1 METQNNAF
9 NKSYNITRNYRILF
23 PLIISITSFLTYLNA
38 VTNQFAYDDFTVIV
52 NNSFIKDFKYF
63 PALFNQNYFDISKE
77 LSYRPL
83 VTLSYFIDN
92 AIWQHT
98 PLGFHLTN
106 LLIHTLNTT
115 LIFFFILKI
124 THNIKLAII
133 SCLLFTSHPILTE
146 SVNSAG
152 FREDLLC
159 TTFFITSLLLYGK
172 LHTSKRKNIFYIITL
187 ITYCLSLLSKELAIS
202 LPLIIFVMDI
212 LLPQSEIKLKT
223 RILKYYSGFVLVSV
237 IYISTRLFFLRSGI
251 ENITYP
257 GNSIAINIL
266 TMSKVIASYVK
277 LLFFPVTL
285 NPDYHVTLESSLISQ
300 TFLLS
305 LASLICIT
313 IIIYKLFRK
322 QKNTAFPILWVFIT
336 LVPVMNIVPIGN
348 IMAERYLYLPSIG
361 FCIFLGIVILKIQRS
376 LANNYRYISIICL
389 LTLLLF
395 YFSSTIKHNR
405 KWYDDMTLWTYTIS
419 NTSCG
424 FTTHNNIGKEYL
436 KKGFIDKAID
446 EFNIAI
452 TKASEVRYAYPIA
465 HYNLGIAY
473 DEKGMYDASI
483 QEYRNALR
491 IDPKNADT
499 HNNLAI
505 TLFKNGHVTAAIE
518 ELNKAI
524 TLNPND
530 SRYHFNLAKIYN
542 EINMF
547 EKARIEQ
554 EIANHIEEAN

>member
-1 METQNNAF
+1 
-9 NKSYNITRNYRILF
+9 
-23 PLIISITSFLTYLNA
+23 
-38 VTNQFAYDDFTVIV
+38 
-52 NNSFIKDFKYF
+52 
-63 PALFNQNYFDISKE
+63 
-77 LSYRPL
+77 
-83 VTLSYFIDN
+83 
-92 AIWQHT
+92 
-98 PLGFHLTN
+98 
-106 LLIHTLNTT
+106 
-115 LIFFFILKI
+115 
-124 THNIKLAII
+124 
-133 SCLLFTSHPILTE
+133 
-146 SVNSAG
+146 
-152 FREDLLC
+152 
-159 TTFFITSLLLYGK
+159 
-172 LHTSKRKNIFYIITL
+172 
-187 ITYCLSLLSKELAIS
+187 
-202 LPLIIFVMDI
+202 
-212 LLPQSEIKLKT
+212 
-223 RILKYYSGFVLVSV
+223 
-237 IYISTRLFFLRSGI
+237 
-251 ENITYP
+251 
-257 GNSIAINIL
+257 
-266 TMSKVIASYVK
+266 
-277 LLFFPVTL
+277 
-285 NPDYHVTLESSLISQ
+285 
-300 TFLLS
+300 
-305 LASLICIT
+305 
-313 IIIYKLFRK
+313 
-322 QKNTAFPILWVFIT
+322 
-336 LVPVMNIVPIGN
+336 MNIVPIGN

-361 FCIFLGIVILKIQRS
+361 FCIFLGIVILKIRRS
-376 LANNYRYISIICL
+376 LANNYRHISIICL